1 MKIDNTLIN
10 NIQNNFNDLNNIV
23 KDFNQNQ
30 TNVPLKNSNA
40 DSPQKIKQD
49 SAELVGKVI
58 AIKNHTAADI
68 AALKV
73 TNNMKGSL
81 LSLLA

>member
-49 SAELVGKVI
+49 SAELAGKVI

>member
-1 MKIDNTLIN
+1 MRIDNTLTN
-10 NIQNNFNDLNNIV
+10 SIQNNFNDLNNIV

-30 TNVPLKNSNA
+30 TNVPLENSNA
-40 DSPQKIKQD
+40 NSPQKMKQN

-68 AALKV
+68 ATLKA

>member
-81 LSLLA
+81 LFLLA